1 MNDQLSVI
9 IIKGSQKKVLDTI
22 NKAFRSVSQPKKQIK
37 LNKKEKRKYIHKKKL
52 TSVQKKLLTIYVS
65 ENDNFTWSE
74 LFNIFNTTNIA
85 RPSNRL
91 VHHFLK
97 QNNCIKI
104 KTIHNQKIKYIW
116 KKK

>member
-1 MNDQLSVI
+1 MNDELSVI
-9 IIKGSQKKVLDTI
+9 IIKGSQSKVLDTI
-22 NKAFRSVSQPKKQIK
+22 NKAFMLTSHTKPKQ
-37 LNKKEKRKYIHKKKL
+37 KKKKRTYISKKKL
-52 TSVQKKLLTIYVS
+52 TSVQKKLLTIYVT
-65 ENDNFTWSE
+65 ENDNFTWSQV
-74 LFNIFNTTNIA
+74 FDVFNTTNIA

-97 QNNCIKI
+97 QNNYEKL

>member
-1 MNDQLSVI
+1 MSKDISIVI
-9 IIKGSQKKVLDTI
+9 LKGNQDKIINILKDAFATENQTKTITI
-22 NKAFRSVSQPKKQIK
+22 NKEEKKRIY
-37 LNKKEKRKYIHKKKL
+37 NHKKKL
-52 TSVQKKLLTIYVS
+52 TSVQKKLLSIYVS
-65 ENDNFTWSE
+65 ENDNFTWSQ

-97 QNNCIKI
+97 QNDYIKI
-104 KTIHNQKIKYIW
+104 KTIHNQKIKYLW